1 MGENAALLLRNS
13 KMRSALLM
21 IILAISSAAFAQS
34 NTKPGLWEVT
44 SKMSSP
50 TNPQMAK
57 QMEEAQKAM
66 ASMPPAQR
74 KQMEEMMAKQGV
86 NMSFGAGGVTTIK
99 VCISP
104 EMASR
109 PPVEQRKDCTYKFSQ
124 SGKTHNFSFL
134 CTNPQGDGEGQVTFV
149 DADSYTGKMRI
160 NTTDKGKKETVDMQ
174 TSGKFLGAN
183 CGAVKPLP
191 MAGK

>member
-1 MGENAALLLRNS
+1 MRAMLTTLLIALSGAA
-13 KMRSALLM
+13 M
-21 IILAISSAAFAQS
+21 AQS
-34 NTKPGLWEVT
+34 STKPGLWEMT

-57 QMEEAQKAM
+57 QMEEAQKMM

-86 NMSFGAGGVTTIK
+86 NMSMGAGGATVLKI
-99 VCISP
+99 CITP
-104 EMASR
+104 EMAAR
-109 PPVEQRKDCTYKFSQ
+109 PPVDQRQGCTYKFSQ
-124 SGKTHNFSFL
+124 SGATHNFSFQ

-160 NTTDKGKKETVDMQ
+160 NTVEKGKKETVEMQ

-183 CGAVKPLP
+183 CGAIKPLP
-191 MAGK
+191 MAAK